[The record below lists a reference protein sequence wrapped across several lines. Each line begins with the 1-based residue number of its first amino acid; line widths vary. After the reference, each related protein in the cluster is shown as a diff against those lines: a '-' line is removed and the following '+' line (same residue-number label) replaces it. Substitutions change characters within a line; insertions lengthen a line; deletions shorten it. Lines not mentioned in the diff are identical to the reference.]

1 MISRKSRVGKN
12 LRTAVALPARLN
24 LQNVEALGM
33 RNRSRCYTVTRVPGP
48 FKMMR
53 TAAAVA
59 SICFS
64 ILAPVI
70 AQEQEK
76 QLAAAPPSAGT
87 SITPRTKAPAA
98 DDAESVLDRRADL
111 RIDTTEVRIPVTVT
125 VQQSGKVVTG
135 LEVANFELY
144 EDKVKQQILSFTA
157 EDAPVSVGV
166 VFDASG
172 SMGTKLSKSRQAV
185 AQFVRTA
192 NPQDEFFLVQFNDRP
207 ALTVPFTGDTEEIL
221 NRLAFVQSKGA
232 TAMLDGVYMAMN
244 EMKRARNTRKAIL
257 IISDGGDNSSRYT
270 ESEVKNAVREAD
282 VQIYA
287 IGIFEPYGALGG
299 TQEER
304 MGPGLLGDLTE
315 QTGGRHF
322 AIQNLGELPDV
333 AEKIGLELRNEYVLG
348 YRPKNEARDGKYR
361 KVEVKL
367 VKVDKLPRLRSR
379 ARGGYYAPSQ

>member
-1 MISRKSRVGKN
+1 
-12 LRTAVALPARLN
+12 
-24 LQNVEALGM
+24 M
-33 RNRSRCYTVTRVPGP
+33 RIGTGCYTEARVPGP
-48 FKMMR
+48 SYMMR
-53 TAAAVA
+53 FAAVVA
-59 SICFS
+59 LTLFALSS
-64 ILAPVI
+64 PVG
-70 AQEQEK
+70 AQGQK
-76 QLAAAPPSAGT
+76 PSVPATGT
-87 SITPRTKAPAA
+87 TIVPRVRPPAA
-98 DDAESVLDRRADL
+98 DDAESILDRRADL
-111 RIDTTEVRIPVTVT
+111 RIDTTEVRIPVSVT
-125 VQQSGKVVTG
+125 HQQSGKVVTG
-135 LEVANFELY
+135 LEVINFELF
-144 EDKVKQQILSFTA
+144 EDKVKQEILSFTA

-185 AQFVRTA
+185 SQFVRTA
-192 NPQDEFFLVQFNDRP
+192 NPEDEFFLVQFNDRP
-207 ALTVPFTGDTEEIL
+207 ALTVPFTAETEEIL

-232 TAMLDGVYMAMN
+232 TALLDGVYMAMN
-244 EMKRARNTRKAIL
+244 EMKKARNARKAIL

-287 IGIFEPYGALGG
+287 IGIFEPNGMGN

-304 MGPGLLGDLTE
+304 MGPGLLGELTE

-348 YRPKNEARDGKYR
+348 YRPKNESRDGKYR

-367 VKVDKLPRLRSR
+367 VKVEKLPRLKSR
-379 ARGGYYAPSQ
+379 ARGGYYAPAQ